1 MKYKKNFLLII
12 LCILLILILVSLLSL
27 LLGSRITSIGDLL
40 RAIMD
45 GEGTSEYSILFN
57 IRLPRILIGF
67 AVGGGLSL
75 AGAIVQGI
83 FRNPLVEP
91 YTLGISGG
99 ATLGVC
105 FNLLSGVSGSFG
117 LLTRPVFGFL
127 GAFAVILILYTLSMK
142 KGVIKMNGLLLTG
155 VMISYISSSTLMLIM
170 SLSKAETVHGIIFW
184 IMGSLEET
192 SWLLIGISIIVS
204 LCGLAVSYFFCINL
218 NALSI
223 GEDGAAHLGIN
234 VERTKRI
241 YFIIASLLT
250 GFAVSISG
258 VIAFV
263 GLIVPHFLRM
273 FIGGDNRIL
282 LVSSFLAGAAFLIFC
297 DTVAR
302 TVLSPVELP
311 VGVITGII
319 GGCFFIYTLTRRGLL
334 WEK

>member
-1 MKYKKNFLLII
+1 MNKKKKLALIFICLLVILII
-12 LCILLILILVSLLSL
+12 ISFVSL
-27 LLGSRITSIGDLL
+27 LLGNKNTSITDLF
-40 RAIMD
+40 RAIVN
-45 GEGTSEYSILFN
+45 GESVSEYSILFD

-105 FNLLSGVSGSFG
+105 LNLLLGLSGNLSILSIP
-117 LLTRPVFGFL
+117 LFGFL
-127 GAFAVILILYTLSMK
+127 GAFTVILILYTLSMK
-142 KGVIKMNGLLLTG
+142 KGIIKMNGLLLTG
-155 VMISYISSSTLMLIM
+155 VMISYISSSMLMLIM
-170 SLSKAETVHGIIFW
+170 SLSKAEQVHGIIFW
-184 IMGSLEET
+184 IMGSLEES
-192 SWLLIGISIIVS
+192 SWPLIWITLIVS
-204 LCGLAVSYFFCINL
+204 FTGLVISYLYCIDL

-223 GEDGAAHLGIN
+223 GEEGAAHLGIN

-241 YFIIASLLT
+241 YFVIASLLT
-250 GFAVSISG
+250 GFAVSVSG

-273 FIGGDNRIL
+273 LIGGDFRIL
-282 LVSSFLAGAAFLIFC
+282 LISSFLAGAAFLIFC

-319 GGCFFIYTLTRRGLL
+319 GGCFFIYTLTKRGIL
-334 WEK
+334 WQK

>member
-1 MKYKKNFLLII
+1 MNNKKKSAVVFALL
-12 LCILLILILVSLLSL
+12 LLILIIIAAASLLI
-27 LLGSRITSIGDLL
+27 GSKNTSPADLL
-40 RAIMD
+40 RALIGKSGSD
-45 GEGTSEYSILFN
+45 YNILFD

-105 FNLLSGVSGSFG
+105 LNLLTGVGTSFSF
-117 LLTRPVFGFL
+117 LAMPLFGFL
-127 GAFAVILILYTLSMK
+127 GAFTVILVLYTLSVK

-155 VMISYISSSTLMLIM
+155 VMISYISTSILMLIIA
-170 SLSKAETVHGIIFW
+170 LSKAEEIHRIMFW

-192 SWLLIGISIIVS
+192 NWLLIWVTMGVSIA
-204 LCGLAVSYFFCINL
+204 GLIISYFYCVDL
-218 NALSI
+218 NALSM
-223 GEDGAAHLGIN
+223 GEEGAAHLGIN
-234 VERTKRI
+234 VEKTKRI
-241 YFIIASLLT
+241 YFIITSLLT
-250 GFAVSISG
+250 GFAVSVAG
-258 VIAFV
+258 VIAFI

-273 FIGGDNRIL
+273 IIGGDYRML
-282 LVSSFLAGAAFLIFC
+282 LVASYLAGAAFLIFC

-302 TVLSPVELP
+302 TALSPVELP

-319 GGCFFIYTLTRRGLL
+319 GGSFLVYTLTRRGIS

>member
-1 MKYKKNFLLII
+1 MENKKKFALIFVII
-12 LCILLILILVSLLSL
+12 LAVLILVSFVSL
-27 LLGSRITSIGDLL
+27 LLGSKNTSITDLFK
-40 RAIMD
+40 AVFKSQSD
-45 GEGTSEYSILFN
+45 SEYSILFD

-75 AGAIVQGI
+75 AGAVVQGI

-105 FNLLSGVSGSFG
+105 LNILLGLGVNLGILSMP
-117 LLTRPVFGFL
+117 LFGFF

-142 KGVIKMNGLLLTG
+142 KGIIKMNGLLLTG
-155 VMISYISSSTLMLIM
+155 VMISYISSSILMLIM
-170 SLSKAETVHGIIFW
+170 SLSKAEQVHGIIFW

-192 SWLLIGISIIVS
+192 SWILIWISLVVSIAGLIVS
-204 LCGLAVSYFFCINL
+204 YLYCLDL

-223 GEDGAAHLGIN
+223 GEEGAAHLGIN

-241 YFIIASLLT
+241 FFVIASLLT
-250 GFAVSISG
+250 GFAVSVSG

-273 FIGGDNRIL
+273 LIGGDYRIL
-282 LVSSFLAGAAFLIFC
+282 LIASFFAGAAFLIFC

-319 GGCFFIYTLTRRGLL
+319 GGCFFIYTLTKKGIL

>member
-1 MKYKKNFLLII
+1 MENKKKFALIFVII
-12 LCILLILILVSLLSL
+12 LAVLILVSFVSL
-27 LLGSRITSIGDLL
+27 LLGSKNTSIADLFK
-40 RAIMD
+40 AVFKSQSD
-45 GEGTSEYSILFN
+45 SEYSILFD

-75 AGAIVQGI
+75 AGAVVQGI

-105 FNLLSGVSGSFG
+105 LNILLGFGVNLGILSMP
-117 LLTRPVFGFL
+117 LFGFF

-142 KGVIKMNGLLLTG
+142 KGIIKMNGLLLTG
-155 VMISYISSSTLMLIM
+155 VMISYISSSILMLIM
-170 SLSKAETVHGIIFW
+170 SLSKAEQVHGIIFW

-192 SWLLIGISIIVS
+192 SWILIWFSLIVS
-204 LCGLAVSYFFCINL
+204 VAGLIVSYLYCLDL

-223 GEDGAAHLGIN
+223 GEEGAAHLGIN

-241 YFIIASLLT
+241 FFVIASLLT
-250 GFAVSISG
+250 GFAVSVSG

-273 FIGGDNRIL
+273 LIGGDFRIL
-282 LVSSFLAGAAFLIFC
+282 LIASFFAGAAFLIFC
-297 DTVAR
+297 DTIAR
-302 TVLSPVELP
+302 IVLSPVELP

-319 GGCFFIYTLTRRGLL
+319 GGCFFIYTLTKKGIL

>member
-1 MKYKKNFLLII
+1 MNKKKKLALIFICLLVILII
-12 LCILLILILVSLLSL
+12 ISFVSL
-27 LLGSRITSIGDLL
+27 LLGNKNTSITDLF
-40 RAIMD
+40 RAIVN
-45 GEGTSEYSILFN
+45 GESVSEYSILFD
-57 IRLPRILIGF
+57 IRLPRIIIGF

-105 FNLLSGVSGSFG
+105 LNLLLGLSGNLSILSIP
-117 LLTRPVFGFL
+117 LFGFL
-127 GAFAVILILYTLSMK
+127 GAFTVILILYTLSMK
-142 KGVIKMNGLLLTG
+142 KGIIKMNGLLLTG
-155 VMISYISSSTLMLIM
+155 VMISYISSSMLMLIM
-170 SLSKAETVHGIIFW
+170 SLSKAEQVHGIIFW
-184 IMGSLEET
+184 IMGSLEES
-192 SWLLIGISIIVS
+192 SWPLIWITLIVS
-204 LCGLAVSYFFCINL
+204 FTGLVISYLYCIDL

-223 GEDGAAHLGIN
+223 GEEGAAHLGIN

-241 YFIIASLLT
+241 YFVIASLLT
-250 GFAVSISG
+250 GFAVSVSG

-273 FIGGDNRIL
+273 LIGGDFRIL
-282 LVSSFLAGAAFLIFC
+282 LISSFLAGAAFLIFC

-319 GGCFFIYTLTRRGLL
+319 GGCFFIYTLTKRGIL
-334 WEK
+334 WQK

>member
-1 MKYKKNFLLII
+1 M
-12 LCILLILILVSLLSL
+12 
-27 LLGSRITSIGDLL
+27 
-40 RAIMD
+40 
-45 GEGTSEYSILFN
+45 
-57 IRLPRILIGF
+57 IGF

-75 AGAIVQGI
+75 AGAVVQGI

-105 FNLLSGVSGSFG
+105 LNILLGFGVNLGILSMP
-117 LLTRPVFGFL
+117 LFGFF

-142 KGVIKMNGLLLTG
+142 KGIIKMNGLLLTG
-155 VMISYISSSTLMLIM
+155 VMISYISSSILMLIM
-170 SLSKAETVHGIIFW
+170 SLSKAEQVHGIIFW

-192 SWLLIGISIIVS
+192 SWILIWISLIVS
-204 LCGLAVSYFFCINL
+204 IAGLIVSYLYCLDL

-223 GEDGAAHLGIN
+223 GEEGAAHLGIN

-241 YFIIASLLT
+241 YFVIASLLT
-250 GFAVSISG
+250 GFAVSVSG

-273 FIGGDNRIL
+273 LIGGDYRIL
-282 LVSSFLAGAAFLIFC
+282 LISSFFAGAAFLIFC
-297 DTVAR
+297 DTIAR

-319 GGCFFIYTLTRRGLL
+319 GGCFFIYTLTKKGIL

>member
-1 MKYKKNFLLII
+1 MNNKKKSILIFIGFLAI
-12 LCILLILILVSLLSL
+12 LILISVISLLI
-27 LLGSRITSIGDLL
+27 GSKNTSPADVL
-40 RAIMD
+40 RAITGQSD
-45 GEGTSEYSILFN
+45 SEYSILFD

-75 AGAIVQGI
+75 AGAILQGI

-105 FNLLSGVSGSFG
+105 LNLLSGLGAGLSF
-117 LLTRPVFGFL
+117 LSMPLFGFL
-127 GAFAVILILYTLSMK
+127 GAFAVILILYSLSVK
-142 KGVIKMNGLLLTG
+142 RGIIKMNGLLLTG
-155 VMISYISSSTLMLIM
+155 VMISFVSTSILMLIIA
-170 SLSKAETVHGIIFW
+170 LSKAEEIHRIMFW

-192 SWLLIGISIIVS
+192 NWPLIWLSIGVSIAGLIVS
-204 LCGLAVSYFFCINL
+204 CFYCVDL

-223 GEDGAAHLGIN
+223 GEEGAAHLGIN
-234 VERTKRI
+234 VEKTKRI
-241 YFIIASLLT
+241 YFIITSLLT
-250 GFAVSISG
+250 GFAVSVSG
-258 VIAFV
+258 VIAFI

-273 FIGGDNRIL
+273 FLGGDYRIL
-282 LVSSFLAGAAFLIFC
+282 LVSSYLAGAAFLIFC

-302 TVLSPVELP
+302 TALSPVEVP

-319 GGCFFIYTLTRRGLL
+319 GGCFFIYTLTRRGIL